1 MAEMSEADFIA
12 LSPEQTELLLRARA
26 AQTALLAAQTALQT
40 AQTALLAEQNRAREL
55 DNVRYSNLRPF
66 LYGCFAPPFNL
77 CWVSHSEIMPR
88 VRAECYYSS
97 MVSDI

>member
-1 MAEMSEADFIA
+1 MSEADFIA

-26 AQTALLAAQTALQT
+26 AQSASQTALLA

-97 MVSDI
+97 MVSEGD